1 MNVFQL
7 SMLLLFSLMTS
18 CTASYL
24 ITVGRDG
31 SAKISVDRDKPAD
44 IARYYQSEI
53 ISDIDT
59 NVTGWRVEYVI
70 STIDSLG
77 LHLPYHPP
85 GFFRFNLEGNSLT
98 ITDSNRNP
106 FKDNHGSCCSVYM
119 EIRFN
124 RDIRDIKIVSGRVKK
139 KNARTVQI
147 FKTRRQLIKGKK
159 KTDVTIILD

>member
-1 MNVFQL
+1 MLRRL
-7 SMLLLFSLMTS
+7 SMLLVCSILTS
-18 CTASYL
+18 CTANYL
-24 ITVGRDG
+24 ITLRNDG
-31 SAKISVDRDKPAD
+31 SAKINVDREDHAD
-44 IARYYQSEI
+44 INRYYQSEI

-59 NVTGWRVEYVI
+59 NVTGGRIEYTI
-70 STIDSLG
+70 SNIDSLG

-85 GFFRFNLEGNSLT
+85 GFFRFNLEENSLT

>member
-1 MNVFQL
+1 
-7 SMLLLFSLMTS
+7 MLRRISIPLVCCIFTS
-18 CTASYL
+18 CTANHL
-24 ITVGRDG
+24 ITLQNDG
-31 SAKISVDRDKPAD
+31 SARISVDRDKPAD

-59 NVTGWRVEYVI
+59 NVTGWRVDYVI

-77 LHLPYHPP
+77 MYLPYHPP

-106 FKDNHGSCCSVYM
+106 FKDSHGSCCHVYM
-119 EIRFN
+119 EIKFN

-139 KNARTVQI
+139 KNARTVQT

>member
-1 MNVFQL
+1 IQIIHMPMIFWILTIGINHQLDMNVFQL

-77 LHLPYHPP
+77 LHLPYHP
-85 GFFRFNLEGNSLT
+85 
-98 ITDSNRNP
+98 
-106 FKDNHGSCCSVYM
+106 
-119 EIRFN
+119 
-124 RDIRDIKIVSGRVKK
+124 
-139 KNARTVQI
+139 
-147 FKTRRQLIKGKK
+147 
-159 KTDVTIILD
+159 